1 MGYFGAHFYSICEM
15 KWENKFQEFVL
26 ENWSRLL
33 DDCQTPLDKNKVK
46 RQELLETL
54 NCVNKAIHVTM
65 KFSDK

>member
-1 MGYFGAHFYSICEM
+1 MGYFEAHFYSICEM

-46 RQELLETL
+46 RR
-54 NCVNKAIHVTM
+54 
-65 KFSDK
+65 SY